1 MLSPVF
7 KFRTGLKGA
16 DDAKRTLAWQFLEA
30 LTWENYRESMLHNVK
45 ESELQNVLN
54 WRNMA
59 FNSQLGCLKIDKLL
73 HVNLQKN
80 QYSANTGLFKSN
92 F

>member
-16 DDAKRTLAWQFLEA
+16 DVAKRTLAWQFLEA

-45 ESELQNVLN
+45 FQLEKYGLQFSIGLFENRQTATRESTEKSIFRKHQ
-54 WRNMA
+54 
-59 FNSQLGCLKIDKLL
+59 I
-73 HVNLQKN
+73 
-80 QYSANTGLFKSN
+80 FKSN